1 MSTAPQAGTDGP
13 AGSLADAEVGDVLFT
28 REVEVTRDRLVRY
41 AGASRDFNP
50 IHYNDAVA
58 TGVGL
63 PGAIAHGM
71 LTMGL
76 AGSALT
82 DWLGHTGDGTA
93 RVARFG
99 TRFSRPIPVPA
110 TEAVTLTITG
120 TLGALDVSDD
130 DGAPCVRVDL
140 RAEALGVTVLAKAQA
155 FVRV

>member
-1 MSTAPQAGTDGP
+1 MSAIPLELTD
-13 AGSLADAEVGDVLFT
+13 AAVGDVLFT
-28 REVEVTRDRLVRY
+28 REVVLTRDRLVRY

-58 TGVGL
+58 TQAGL
-63 PGAIAHGM
+63 PGVIAHGM

-82 DWLGHTGDGTA
+82 DWLGHTGD
-93 RVARFG
+93 VARFG

-110 TEAVTLTITG
+110 TGGVILAITG
-120 TLGALDVSDD
+120 TVGATGVSDD

>member
-1 MSTAPQAGTDGP
+1 MSAVPQRAAAAAAGALTD
-13 AGSLADAEVGDVLFT
+13 AAVGDVLFT

-58 TGVGL
+58 TEVGL
-63 PGAIAHGM
+63 PGVIAHGM

-82 DWLGHTGDGTA
+82 DWLGHTGDGAA
-93 RVARFG
+93 RVARLG

-110 TEAVTLTITG
+110 TGGVTLTITG
-120 TLGALDVSDD
+120 TVGAVGVSDD

>member
-1 MSTAPQAGTDGP
+1 MSDLTPLP
-13 AGSLADAEVGDVLFT
+13 ALADAAVGQVLFT

-50 IHYNDAVA
+50 IHYNDVVA
-58 TGVGL
+58 TSVGL
-63 PGAIAHGM
+63 PGVIAHGM

-82 DWLGHTGDGTA
+82 DWLAEQDAAGGQA
-93 RVARFG
+93 RVARYG

-110 TEAVTLTITG
+110 TGGVPLTITG
-120 TLGALDVSDD
+120 TLGALEAGGA
-130 DGAPCVRVDL
+130 DGAACVRVDL
-140 RAEALGVTVLAKAQA
+140 KAEALGVTVLAKAQV